1 MSKLPEL
8 GRSAVPEPKIL
19 TRQEKK
25 AAYDRAYYHANVER
39 LRASRLAAREANC
52 KSRCQI
58 ARDYRK
64 ANPEKIQAYL
74 AANRERI
81 AARSK
86 VYCEAN
92 REKLTAYNR
101 AYRED
106 CHEGILLAKKAY
118 REANREKIKAA
129 RVAYKQTLRLR
140 RLSAMIGK
148 AVETLS

>member
-1 MSKLPEL
+1 MNE
-8 GRSAVPEPKIL
+8 

-39 LRASRLAAREANC
+39 LRVSRLAAREAN
-52 KSRCQI
+52 RDGLCQT
-58 ARDYRK
+58 AKDYRK
-64 ANPEKIQAYL
+64 TNPEKIQTYL
-74 AANRERI
+74 AANSERI

-101 AYRED
+101 AYRKD
-106 CHEGILLAKKAY
+106 CHDGLLLAKKAY

-129 RVAYKQTLRLR
+129 RVAYNQKRRLM
-140 RLSAMIGK
+140 RLSALIGK
-148 AVETLS
+148 AVETLL